1 MSDQLT
7 NHLHAMS
14 SLEIV
19 ELMNEQDSTIAE
31 VVQGALP
38 EIARAVDLISKKI
51 NLGGRL
57 FYLGTGTSGRLGV
70 MDAAECVPTF
80 GTEPE
85 SVQGIIAGG
94 LEAAE

>member
-38 EIARAVDLISKKI
+38 EIALAVDLISKKI
-51 NLGGRL
+51 NIGGSL
-57 FYLGTGTSGRLGV
+57 F
-70 MDAAECVPTF
+70 
-80 GTEPE
+80 
-85 SVQGIIAGG
+85 
-94 LEAAE
+94 

>member
-1 MSDQLT
+1 MSDELT

-19 ELMNEQDSTIAE
+19 ELMNEHDSTIAE

-51 NLGGRL
+51 NIGGRL
-57 FYLGTGTSGRLGV
+57 F
-70 MDAAECVPTF
+70 
-80 GTEPE
+80 
-85 SVQGIIAGG
+85 
-94 LEAAE
+94 

>member
-1 MSDQLT
+1 MSDELT

-19 ELMNEQDSTIAE
+19 ELMNEQDSTVAE

-51 NLGGRL
+51 NIGGRL
-57 FYLGTGTSGRLGV
+57 FYLGCLLYTSPSPRDRTRSR
-70 MDAAECVPTF
+70 MPSSA
-80 GTEPE
+80 
-85 SVQGIIAGG
+85 
-94 LEAAE
+94 